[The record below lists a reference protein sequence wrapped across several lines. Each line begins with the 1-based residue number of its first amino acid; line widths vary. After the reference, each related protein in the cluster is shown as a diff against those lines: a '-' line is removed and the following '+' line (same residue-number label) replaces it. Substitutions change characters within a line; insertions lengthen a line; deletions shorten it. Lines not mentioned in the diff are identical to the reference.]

1 MSGPVWRYLG
11 VADLYTRGESLI
23 GEPFFPER
31 WKVKRSGKI
40 LSGCDRFGA
49 ILGNRLFFAE
59 VIDTNLKNVELQ
71 LEYRIMKLSTI

>member
-11 VADLYTRGESLI
+11 VVDLYTRGESLI
-23 GEPFFPER
+23 GEPFFPGR

-40 LSGCDRFGA
+40 PSGCDRFGG
-49 ILGNRLFFAE
+49 ILGNRLFFAT
-59 VIDTNLKNVELQ
+59 IDTNLKNVELQ